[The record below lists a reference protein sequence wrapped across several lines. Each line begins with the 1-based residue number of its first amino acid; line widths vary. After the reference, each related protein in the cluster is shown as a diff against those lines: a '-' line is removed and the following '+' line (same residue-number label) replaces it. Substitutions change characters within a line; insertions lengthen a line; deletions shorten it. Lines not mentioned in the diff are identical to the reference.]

1 MPLCVCLVGHGIYEC
16 PPCAGI
22 TQDQVRRSKTR
33 KSLPLSLVSPNS
45 RVSHKSKAPSGNRKI
60 FNPIHELG
68 INLGCMPAK
77 PKPSNVSYAFLG
89 PKGTFTELALS
100 QIKGSK
106 NSRQVSVSHV
116 AEAIELVLSGKVSRA
131 LIPVENS
138 IEGGVSAT
146 LDALAG
152 TEKIRIYGE
161 YLVPVTFNLVVRPG
175 VKLKD
180 IKTIATHP
188 VAYAQSRKWL
198 LEKLPKHVHIPAS
211 STAAA
216 ARDLLENGI
225 ADAAIA
231 APTITNHFKL
241 STVAKN
247 IGENKKAQTRFIQ
260 IGLAGELPKPTGAD
274 KTSVIV
280 ELPTDR
286 PGTLLEMLEQFAT
299 RGVNLT
305 RIESRPIGDR
315 LGRYRFNIDAEGHV
329 LDESVGEALSGLHRF
344 SPKVTFLGSYPRAD
358 QEQTTPNGNN
368 SNIQYTSA
376 KSWLDRIRTGR

>member
-1 MPLCVCLVGHGIYEC
+1 MSSSGKKP
-16 PPCAGI
+16 
-22 TQDQVRRSKTR
+22 TSKY
-33 KSLPLSLVSPNS
+33 
-45 RVSHKSKAPSGNRKI
+45 
-60 FNPIHELG
+60 
-68 INLGCMPAK
+68 
-77 PKPSNVSYAFLG
+77 SYAFLG
-89 PKGTFTELALS
+89 PVGTFTEIALA
-100 QIKGSK
+100 QIKQAKGARHVPV
-106 NSRQVSVSHV
+106 NHV
-116 AEAIELVLSGKVSRA
+116 AEAIELVLSRKVDRA
-131 LIPVENS
+131 VIPVENS

-161 YLVPVTFNLVVRPG
+161 YLVPVTFNLVARPG

-188 VAYAQSRKWL
+188 VAYSQSRKWL
-198 LEKLPKHVHIPAS
+198 LEKLPKHVHVPSS

-216 ARDLLENGI
+216 ASDLPENGS

-231 APTITNHFKL
+231 APTIVNHYNLFTL
-241 STVAKN
+241 AKN

-344 SPKVTFLGSYPRAD
+344 SPKLTFLGSYPRAD

-368 SNIQYTSA
+368 SNTQYTSA
-376 KSWLDRIRTGR
+376 KSWLERIRAGR

>member
-1 MPLCVCLVGHGIYEC
+1 V
-16 PPCAGI
+16 
-22 TQDQVRRSKTR
+22 
-33 KSLPLSLVSPNS
+33 
-45 RVSHKSKAPSGNRKI
+45 
-60 FNPIHELG
+60 
-68 INLGCMPAK
+68 
-77 PKPSNVSYAFLG
+77 
-89 PKGTFTELALS
+89 
-100 QIKGSK
+100 
-106 NSRQVSVSHV
+106 
-116 AEAIELVLSGKVSRA
+116 
-131 LIPVENS
+131 IPVENS

-180 IKTIATHP
+180 IKSIATHP

-198 LEKLPKHVHIPAS
+198 LEKLPKHVHVPAS

-216 ARDLLENGI
+216 ARDLLENGL

-231 APTITNHFKL
+231 APTITNHYKL
-241 STVAKN
+241 STLAKN

-329 LDESVGEALSGLHRF
+329 FDESVGEALSGLHRF

-368 SNIQYTSA
+368 SNSEYSMA
-376 KSWLDRIRTGR
+376 DAWLRNIRLGN

>member
-1 MPLCVCLVGHGIYEC
+1 MP
-16 PPCAGI
+16 
-22 TQDQVRRSKTR
+22 TK
-33 KSLPLSLVSPNS
+33 NS
-45 RVSHKSKAPSGNRKI
+45 DS
-60 FNPIHELG
+60 
-68 INLGCMPAK
+68 AK
-77 PKPSNVSYAFLG
+77 KLSYAFLG
-89 PKGTFTELALS
+89 PAGTFTELAVK
-100 QIKGSK
+100 QIKQAKGASLI
-106 NSRQVSVSHV
+106 SVDHVS
-116 AEAIELVLSGKVSRA
+116 EAIDLVISGKVSRA
-131 LIPVENS
+131 VVPVENS

-146 LDALAG
+146 LDALAK
-152 TEKIRIYGE
+152 TESIRIYGE
-161 YLVPVTFNLVVRPG
+161 YLVPVTFNLVARPG
-175 VKLKD
+175 TKLKD
-180 IKTIATHP
+180 VKTIATHP

-198 LEKLPKHVHIPAS
+198 LDSLSKHVHLPAT

-216 ARDLLENGI
+216 AKSLLENQS

-231 APTITNHFKL
+231 APTITDHFKL
-241 STVAKN
+241 VTLAKN

-315 LGRYRFNIDAEGHV
+315 LGRYRFNIDSEGHI
-329 LDESVGEALSGLHRF
+329 LDDSVGEALSGLHRF

-358 QEQTTPNGNN
+358 KEQTTPNGNN
-368 SNIQYTSA
+368 SNGEYQQSST
-376 KSWLDRIRTGR
+376 WLAGIRKGR